1 MEKSC
6 ALHIFVGCYRVDSCD
21 AAGMDP
27 KPSWAECVEA
37 ARQTRQYV
45 EICLQTLCA
54 PAATLP
60 PERKAAKDDF
70 EWKQPLH
77 VLKPLREVCCCL
89 LTELRVVPYKL
100 LPLATAQIRNSGC
113 QILSADII
121 NTEIYE

>member
-1 MEKSC
+1 MRTWRSH
-6 ALHIFVGCYRVDSCD
+6 ALCMFLFYFCD
-21 AAGMDP
+21 TAGMDP

-77 VLKPLREVCCCL
+77 VLKPLREVCCW
-89 LTELRVVPYKL
+89 PAAY
-100 LPLATAQIRNSGC
+100 
-113 QILSADII
+113 
-121 NTEIYE
+121 